1 MGHLH
6 AVEVAAALALG
17 DAAVVGEGHVPAV
30 DHILNQG
37 GPIVCRRRQ
46 AGIAAGEGWETRSA
60 KQYFSAV
67 LPPPLHCYSGL
78 WQPGSSRELQGS
90 AAQRSAASFCREAY
104 KVYHATCLRSPA
116 SLGRP
121 ARAGCGCRWCR
132 ALRHRRGGRDRA
144 AKGVMHMAAQPKD
157 SAGLATGCWVVDAGQ
172 QDGKV
177 PPSVRQRH
185 LCKAARQTEQQPRT

>member
-90 AAQRSAASFCREAY
+90 AVQRSAAQRHFAERRTRYITPHVSEAQPVWVIQLGQGVDAAGVGRCGRLMHVADGAQGAEEVGHVKAQGREAQGLPLGAGCWMQDGR
-104 KVYHATCLRSPA
+104 VAGAPA
-116 SLGRP
+116 S
-121 ARAGCGCRWCR
+121 CGSSC
-132 ALRHRRGGRDRA
+132 
-144 AKGVMHMAAQPKD
+144 
-157 SAGLATGCWVVDAGQ
+157 ATA
-172 QDGKV
+172 
-177 PPSVRQRH
+177 STA
-185 LCKAARQTEQQPRT
+185 AART

>member
-60 KQYFSAV
+60 KQYFSAG

-78 WQPGSSRELQGS
+78 WQSGSSRELQCS
-90 AAQRSAASFCREAY
+90 AVQRSAASFCREAY
-104 KVYHATCLRSPA
+104 TVYHATCLRSPA
-116 SLGRP
+116 SLGHP

-132 ALRHRRGGRDRA
+132 ALRQVDARGGWSTGSRGSRTCEGSGEGSTGTA
-144 AKGVMHMAAQPKD
+144 AR
-157 SAGLATGCWVVDAGQ
+157 CWMLDAGQ
-172 QDGKV
+172 QSGRG
-177 PPSVRQRH
+177 PS
-185 LCKAARQTEQQPRT
+185 